1 MTDRIYE
8 NNSYIKEFRAQ
19 VVACLPAGEA
29 FSGWQD
35 GEKGAWAVVLD
46 QTAFFPEGGGQSA
59 DTGRLFCG
67 GQSTDTGRQAGKKS
81 ASQAPGG
88 NEQGGT
94 ERAPGGFSEKT
105 AFKVYD
111 VQIKDG
117 TVYHRTDLF
126 AGKGTQILGKI
137 DWEGRFS
144 NMQQHSGEHIFS
156 GLVHRHFGYDNVG
169 FHLGSQAVTMDF
181 NGLLTSGDIDRIEWE
196 VNEAIY
202 KNVPI
207 TVSYPDE
214 EALKTMAYRSKIEIQ
229 GQVRIVT
236 VEGYDV
242 CACCAPH
249 VARTGEIG
257 ILKVVDVQKY
267 KGGVRV
273 SILCGGRALL
283 DYRKKQVQGQNI
295 SRLLS
300 APEDGISQ
308 AAERQLE
315 ENSRLRQKIYE
326 MTRQLII
333 QKIEAIPKEQ
343 ENIWFFEAE
352 MDANTMRKTVN
363 MALDRVSGYGGVFC
377 GDDASGYKY
386 IIGTKTKDALK
397 AAKVLKERF
406 EARGG
411 GKEEMVQGYVSALR
425 KDIEGALYS
434 L

>member
-67 GQSTDTGRQAGKKS
+67 GQMEDGC
-81 ASQAPGG
+81 
-88 NEQGGT
+88 
-94 ERAPGGFSEKT
+94 GFCEKT

-111 VQIKDG
+111 VQLKDG

-126 AGKGTQILGKI
+126 AGKGTQVLGQI

-156 GLVHRHFGYDNVG
+156 GLVHRHFGYNNVG

-181 NGLLTSGDIDRIEWE
+181 NGLLTSGDIDRLEWE
-196 VNEAIY
+196 ANEAIY
-202 KNVPI
+202 KNAPI

-214 EALKTMAYRSKIEIQ
+214 SALKTMEYRSKIEIE

-257 ILKVVDVQKY
+257 LLKVVDVKKY

-283 DYRKKQVQGQNI
+283 DYRQKQVQGQNI

-300 APEDGISQ
+300 APADCISQ
-308 AAERQLE
+308 AVEHQLE
-315 ENSRLRQKIYE
+315 ENGRLRQKIYE
-326 MTRQLII
+326 LGQQLIV

-343 ENIWFFEAE
+343 ENIWFFEEE

-363 MALDRVSGYGGVFC
+363 MALERVSGYGGVFC

-386 IIGTKTKDALK
+386 IIGTRTKDALK

-411 GKEEMVQGYVSALR
+411 GKPEMIQGYVSALR
-425 KDIEGALYS
+425 KDIKGALYS

>member
-207 TVSYPDE
+207 T
-214 EALKTMAYRSKIEIQ
+214 
-229 GQVRIVT
+229 G
-236 VEGYDV
+236 
-242 CACCAPH
+242 
-249 VARTGEIG
+249 
-257 ILKVVDVQKY
+257 
-267 KGGVRV
+267 
-273 SILCGGRALL
+273 
-283 DYRKKQVQGQNI
+283 
-295 SRLLS
+295 
-300 APEDGISQ
+300 
-308 AAERQLE
+308 
-315 ENSRLRQKIYE
+315 
-326 MTRQLII
+326 
-333 QKIEAIPKEQ
+333 
-343 ENIWFFEAE
+343 
-352 MDANTMRKTVN
+352 
-363 MALDRVSGYGGVFC
+363 
-377 GDDASGYKY
+377 
-386 IIGTKTKDALK
+386 
-397 AAKVLKERF
+397 AK
-406 EARGG
+406 
-411 GKEEMVQGYVSALR
+411 
-425 KDIEGALYS
+425 
-434 L
+434 